1 MAHKIKVVFRRNYE
15 RPPLFWFSVYAPN
28 GRRILLSVE
37 FNRLAKAKEAWR
49 KIREAILK
57 GKWHWETEG

>member
-37 FNRLAKAKEAWR
+37 FNRLSKARIAWR
-49 KIREAILK
+49 KVRESARRGAVVEEFVI
-57 GKWHWETEG
+57 